1 MDGIRRVVAGTPIK
15 GKIRKYFTWDNKDY
29 EIDAV
34 ELKKLKKKELIS
46 IIFGMTA
53 TIEAMRSAL
62 DTFYDIKIKVNDKV
76 YMPDVDEN
84 IKRYG
89 VGG

>member
-1 MDGIRRVVAGTPIK
+1 MAIERVVAYGTQKK

-29 EIDAV
+29 EIDNK
-34 ELKKLKKKELIS
+34 ELKKLKKKEIIS

-62 DTFYDIKIKVNDKV
+62 DAFYDITINVNDKV
-76 YMPDVDEN
+76 EMPEVDEN
-84 IKRYG
+84 IKQYT